1 LISILMPVFN
11 TPEPW
16 LIKAIESVRDQYYPN
31 WELCIANDASTE
43 PHVARVLTAYSQRD
57 DRIKIITRTE
67 NGHISAASNSALEIA
82 TGDFCGLLDHDD
94 ELAPHAL
101 AEIIFA
107 LEANSDLAFI
117 YSDED
122 KIDEAGY
129 RSDPYFKPDWNP
141 DLLLGQNYTCH
152 FSVFRTSLLNEIKGF
167 RLGLEGSQD
176 WDLTLRA
183 TARIDD
189 RQIHHIAKVLYHW
202 RAIPGS
208 TALVIDQ
215 KEDYPFIAA
224 KKALADHLA
233 EQNIE
238 GKLLPIEGRHWR
250 IQYPLPGNAP
260 KVSMIIPTHNGY
272 ELLKTCLDSV
282 RSLTEYPNYE
292 IIVVDHQSDD
302 PTCLK
307 YFTELETEGVKVIPF
322 QGEFNFSA
330 INNYAARHAAGSILA
345 FLNNDLEAIQ
355 PDWLT
360 EMVSQATRPPI
371 GAVGALLH
379 FPDDTVQHAGV
390 ILGIGGLNG
399 SPSVAGHAF
408 KNAPRGSEGQRNRHR
423 LVQNF
428 SAVTAA
434 CLVIRREIFEK
445 VGGFDETKLAVAFND
460 IDFCLRVLKAGY
472 RNLWTPFAELY
483 HHESASRGIE
493 DSPDKLE
500 RFAAEIATM
509 RGRWAAILDR
519 DPAYNPNLT
528 AEFEDFSLAVPPRF

>member
-1 LISILMPVFN
+1 
-11 TPEPW
+11 
-16 LIKAIESVRDQYYPN
+16 
-31 WELCIANDASTE
+31 
-43 PHVARVLTAYSQRD
+43 
-57 DRIKIITRTE
+57 
-67 NGHISAASNSALEIA
+67 LEIA

-101 AEIIFA
+101 AEVIFA

-260 KVSMIIPTHNGY
+260 TVSMIIPTHNGY

-360 EMVSQATRPPI
+360 EMVSQATRPQI

-408 KNAPRGSEGQRNRHR
+408 KDAPRGSEGQRNRLR

-434 CLVIRREIFEK
+434 CLVIRREIFEE